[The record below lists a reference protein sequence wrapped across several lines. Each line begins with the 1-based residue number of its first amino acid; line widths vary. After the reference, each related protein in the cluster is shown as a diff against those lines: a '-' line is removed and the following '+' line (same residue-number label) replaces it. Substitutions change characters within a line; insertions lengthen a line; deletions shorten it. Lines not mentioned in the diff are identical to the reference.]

1 VILAG
6 AWVRQP
12 LDVQANEGEGP
23 VYDAIV
29 IGGGPAGLSAAL
41 QLGRAR
47 RSTLVLDAGN
57 PRNAAAREVH
67 GLIGLEGLS
76 PAELRKRAVGE
87 LERYGVEHR
96 SVRADRVE
104 PDDDAFAVHLDGE
117 VVQGRR
123 VLLATGLIDVP
134 PELPDAERFW
144 GTAILQCPFCHG
156 WEVADRPLGFVADC
170 PEDLDRVGFYG
181 NWTSDLSVLTHG
193 RFEVSDEQRRDLEE
207 SGVRLLDP
215 EITGLHGEDG
225 KLESVSLADGSS
237 VKCEAIF
244 LHPAQEQTPVVQDLG
259 VEVNDGGFV
268 VVEKDYGAPG
278 GPQQVMETSQ
288 RGVFAAGD
296 LTSPAQS
303 AVLATF
309 EGSLAGQM
317 ILLSLLGV

>member
-1 VILAG
+1 M
-6 AWVRQP
+6 
-12 LDVQANEGEGP
+12 
-23 VYDAIV
+23 YDAIV
-29 IGGGPAGLSAAL
+29 IGGGPSGLSAAL

-57 PRNAAAREVH
+57 PRNAAATEVH
-67 GLIGLEGLS
+67 GLIGLDGLS
-76 PAELRKRAVGE
+76 PGELRRRAVGE

-96 SVRADRVE
+96 SVTADRVE
-104 PDDDAFAVHLDGE
+104 PDDDTFAVHLDGE
-117 VVQGRR
+117 VVHGRR

-134 PELPDAERFW
+134 PELPDADQFW

-156 WEVADRPLGFVADC
+156 WEVADRPLAFVADAA
-170 PEDLDRVGFYG
+170 EDLDRVSFYG
-181 NWTSDLSVLTHG
+181 NWSSDLTVLTHG
-193 RFEVSDEQRRDLEE
+193 RFEIADEQRRDLED
-207 SGVRLLDP
+207 SGVRVLEA
-215 EITGLHGEDG
+215 EITGLHGEEG
-225 KLESVSLADGSS
+225 KLESVELADGST

-244 LHPAQEQTPVVQDLG
+244 LHPAQQQTPVVQDLG
-259 VEVNDGGFV
+259 VDVNEGGFV

-278 GPQQVMETSQ
+278 GPQHVMETSQ
-288 RGVFAAGD
+288 SGVFAAGD

>member
-1 VILAG
+1 
-6 AWVRQP
+6 
-12 LDVQANEGEGP
+12 

-29 IGGGPAGLSAAL
+29 VGGGPAGLSAAL

-57 PRNAAAREVH
+57 PRNAAATEVH

-76 PAELRKRAVGE
+76 PGELRERAVGE

-96 SVRADRVE
+96 AVTADRVE
-104 PDDDAFAVHLDGE
+104 PQEDTFAVHLDGE
-117 VVQGRR
+117 VVHCRR

-134 PELPDAERFW
+134 PELPDADRFW
-144 GTAILQCPFCHG
+144 GTGILQCPFCHG
-156 WEVADRPLGFVADC
+156 WEVADRPLGFVADT
-170 PEDLDRVGFYG
+170 PDDLDRVSFYG
-181 NWTSDLSVLTHG
+181 NWTSDLTVLTHG
-193 RFEVSDEQRRDLEE
+193 RFEVPDEQRRDLEDA
-207 SGVRLLDP
+207 GVRVM
-215 EITGLHGEDG
+215 EAQITGLHGEEG
-225 KLESVSLADGSS
+225 RLESLTLADGSS

-244 LHPAQEQTPVVQDLG
+244 LHPAQEQTQVVQNLG
-259 VEVNDGGFV
+259 VEVNEGGFV

-278 GPQQVMETSQ
+278 GPQQVMETTRS
-288 RGVFAAGD
+288 GVFAAGD